1 MNRLKNGIP
10 VGGNSMST
18 VIEVRCLD
26 FVEGV
31 MSCLMSGLL
40 VSIGLVSSDGST
52 TKTSGA
58 SEKNELV

>member
-1 MNRLKNGIP
+1 
-10 VGGNSMST
+10 MSA

-26 FVEGV
+26 FVEEV

-40 VSIGLVSSDGST
+40 VRIGLVSSDGST